1 MQVNELEQE
10 RNILDRVGEPWTDEE
25 DQLLFNYRINN
36 KTPKEIGVL
45 LKRSEFAINLR
56 IHLIIYRLHRS
67 GVSPNQIRLLT
78 NAELS
83 QILEITKPVESRKSI
98 QKQGYNDKF
107 DWTNIWNIWNIIWYS
122 L

>member
-1 MQVNELEQE
+1 MQVNELESE
-10 RNILDRVGEPWTDEE
+10 GTILDRVGEPWSDEE
-25 DQLLFNYRINN
+25 DKLLFNYRIKN

-45 LKRSEFAINLR
+45 LKRSEFSINLR
-56 IHLIIYRLHRS
+56 IHLLIYRLHRN

-83 QILEITKPVESRKSI
+83 QILDITKPVESRKPI
-98 QKQGYNDKF
+98 QTQNHNEKF
-107 DWTNIWNIWNIIWYS
+107 NWTNIWNIWNIIWYS